1 MDFGEFRSLI
11 NVQHCGCDKAGSFRL
26 LAIRCRPLDFDDC
39 VGFLADS
46 EAFRTTP
53 TVLWRRHPCLPNA
66 FPVKALVANVAEQHL
81 IRALIKV
88 FAFTNITTCV
98 EERAIGNV
106 LASKR

>member
-11 NVQHCGCDKAGSFRL
+11 NVQHRGCDKTGTFRL
-26 LAIRCRPLDFDDC
+26 LAIRCRPFDFDDR
-39 VGFLADS
+39 VGFLA
-46 EAFRTTP
+46 EAFRTAP

-66 FPVKALVANVAEQHL
+66 FPVKALVANIAQQHL

-88 FAFTNITTCV
+88 FAVTNITTCV
-98 EERAIGNV
+98 EERATGNV